1 MVQFNEHIKYSI
13 IVYMIISIYIW
24 VTKPSLL
31 FNNGRIKNFGIGR
44 NKTIFYYPLLMI
56 VIAIVIYSSL
66 LNFF

>member
-31 FNNGRIKNFGIGR
+31 FYNGRVKSFGIGR

-56 VIAIVIYSSL
+56 VIAIVIYSTL